1 MSLKEAIVDIVEEME
16 KEAEEY
22 KHENRSLCDTL
33 KGYARS
39 LKAACKSA
47 GDSPTSSS
55 NGFSNL
61 LVPPAVQH
69 AMEVERAKS
78 EFRKSKQGVNAE
90 EQWDGDMV
98 DVIGGPANPDGIPT
112 TQSIDPNMPLGAYT
126 TLAGGVYQLRLTTDN
141 KKHLVYDEHQTKRI
155 QQQIITGQ

>member
-1 MSLKEAIVDIVEEME
+1 MSLKEAIIDIVEEME
-16 KEAEEY
+16 KEAEDF
-22 KHENRSLCDTL
+22 KQDNRYLHDTL

-47 GDSPTSSS
+47 GDSPTSPS

-69 AMEVERAKS
+69 AMEVERAKA

-90 EQWDGDMV
+90 ERYDGDMV
-98 DVIGGPANPDGIPT
+98 EVVGGPACPDGQAT
-112 TQSIDPNMPLGAYT
+112 FQSVDPQMPLGAFT
-126 TLAGGVYQLRLTTDN
+126 TLAGGVYQLKQADN
-141 KKHLVYDEHQTKRI
+141 KRQLVFDEYQTKRI
-155 QQQIITGQ
+155 QQQIVTGQ